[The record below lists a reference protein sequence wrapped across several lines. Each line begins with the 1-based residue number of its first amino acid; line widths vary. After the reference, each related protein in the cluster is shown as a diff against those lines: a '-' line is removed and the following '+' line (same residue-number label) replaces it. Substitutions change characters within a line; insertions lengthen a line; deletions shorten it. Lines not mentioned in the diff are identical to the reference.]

1 MQKNSIYATADK
13 LNPNFQQHMPQGRVQ
28 AHDLAFFMR
37 KYAFMQK
44 GGQPGTQKKKR

>member
-1 MQKNSIYATADK
+1 MTKQSRYTAADK

-28 AHDLAFFMR
+28 AHDLAFYMR

-44 GGQPGTQKKKR
+44 YVQEASQKKKR